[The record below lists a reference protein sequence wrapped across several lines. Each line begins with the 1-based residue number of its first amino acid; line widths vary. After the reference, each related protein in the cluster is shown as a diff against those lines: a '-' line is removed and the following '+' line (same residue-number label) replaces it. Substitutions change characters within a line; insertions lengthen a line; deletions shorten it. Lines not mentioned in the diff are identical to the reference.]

1 MKNCRGKVGAVLFD
15 LGRVGFGLVMTRDDQ
30 GVGFG
35 WDNVVSVKVN
45 FELVRGV

>member
-1 MKNCRGKVGAVLFD
+1 MFD

-35 WDNVVSVKVN
+35 WDNFVSVKVN